1 MWTSHTLKG
10 DKSSLVF
17 IIEVEHGLQLHIV
30 QLAAAAA
37 AFHGVLELGKS
48 ELSYSDTC
56 SISIEKPLMGM
67 LDVVF
72 TFARFILDSLLV
84 SNNPH
89 DFKGTTYR
97 LLEESLQLIV
107 KALCS
112 LGFLHN
118 QDESMTRSNT
128 PKNSRY

>member
-1 MWTSHTLKG
+1 MWTLRTLKR

-48 ELSYSDTC
+48 ELSYSNTC
-56 SISIEKPLMGM
+56 SISIEKPLIST

-72 TFARFILDSLLV
+72 TFAGFILHSLLV
-84 SNNPH
+84 SHNP
-89 DFKGTTYR
+89 DNFRYDLPPAGR
-97 LLEESLQLIV
+97 EPS
-107 KALCS
+107 ALRKS
-112 LGFLHN
+112 PVFPWIP
-118 QDESMTRSNT
+118 T
-128 PKNSRY
+128 